1 MSEKEKLR
9 MTEQGKPSTTEQAKP
24 VMEEPEIPANWL
36 RNFLP
41 MFIGQVVSLLGSSL
55 VQFALVWY
63 VTRQTGS
70 ATVLAATTTAALL
83 PQILLGPFVG
93 ALVDRW
99 NRKRVMI
106 FADLAVA
113 LATAVLAALFAFNLV
128 QIWHIIAILFI
139 RSLAGIFQGPA
150 KTASISLMVP
160 KESLIRLGGINQAV
174 SGLIDTFS
182 PALGALLMELLPIQ
196 GVLAVDIVTA
206 AIAILL
212 MLFFVKVPQPAATIG
227 KEKVTPKT
235 LLTDVKF
242 GFSYIFS
249 WPGLLIIILIA
260 SSINLFLAPAGNL
273 MPLMVTEFF
282 QKGAQELAWLQV
294 ASGVGAIIGGV
305 LLSVWGGFKRKIYTV
320 LIGILGISLGILGI
334 GLVPQSGYIGA
345 VVFMGF
351 TGIMMALA
359 NGALG
364 PLLQTKVPSEMQGR
378 VFTVLSSMSIG
389 LMPIGLF
396 LGAPI
401 AERFGVQAALVVGGI
416 VGVLVVI
423 YGFLEKRLVTLEQ
436 QLPGGQL
443 ITPVSEPDLHNINPE
458 N

>member
-1 MSEKEKLR
+1 
-9 MTEQGKPSTTEQAKP
+9 
-24 VMEEPEIPANWL
+24 
-36 RNFLP
+36 
-41 MFIGQVVSLLGSSL
+41 
-55 VQFALVWY
+55 
-63 VTRQTGS
+63 
-70 ATVLAATTTAALL
+70 
-83 PQILLGPFVG
+83 
-93 ALVDRW
+93 
-99 NRKRVMI
+99 
-106 FADLAVA
+106 
-113 LATAVLAALFAFNLV
+113 
-128 QIWHIIAILFI
+128 
-139 RSLAGIFQGPA
+139 
-150 KTASISLMVP
+150 
-160 KESLIRLGGINQAV
+160 
-174 SGLIDTFS
+174 
-182 PALGALLMELLPIQ
+182 
-196 GVLAVDIVTA
+196 
-206 AIAILL
+206 
-212 MLFFVKVPQPAATIG
+212 
-227 KEKVTPKT
+227 
-235 LLTDVKF
+235 
-242 GFSYIFS
+242 
-249 WPGLLIIILIA
+249 
-260 SSINLFLAPAGNL
+260 
-273 MPLMVTEFF
+273 
-282 QKGAQELAWLQV
+282 GAQELAWLQV

>member
-1 MSEKEKLR
+1 MSENEKLM

-70 ATVLAATTTAALL
+70 ATVLAAATTAALL

-227 KEKVTPKT
+227 KEKVTPK
-235 LLTDVKF
+235 DRK
-242 GFSYIFS
+242 
-249 WPGLLIIILIA
+249 
-260 SSINLFLAPAGNL
+260 
-273 MPLMVTEFF
+273 
-282 QKGAQELAWLQV
+282 
-294 ASGVGAIIGGV
+294 
-305 LLSVWGGFKRKIYTV
+305 SVV
-320 LIGILGISLGILGI
+320 
-334 GLVPQSGYIGA
+334 
-345 VVFMGF
+345 
-351 TGIMMALA
+351 
-359 NGALG
+359 
-364 PLLQTKVPSEMQGR
+364 
-378 VFTVLSSMSIG
+378 
-389 LMPIGLF
+389 
-396 LGAPI
+396 
-401 AERFGVQAALVVGGI
+401 
-416 VGVLVVI
+416 
-423 YGFLEKRLVTLEQ
+423 
-436 QLPGGQL
+436 
-443 ITPVSEPDLHNINPE
+443 
-458 N
+458 